1 MTIDIIQVAQGFCRC
16 YVLKADGVVVVDAG
30 PPNRGTS
37 FVRALRRASVR
48 PEEVGLI
55 VLTHGHWD
63 HVGSAAEVK
72 SLTGAELAMHHS
84 EVEWLERSLTPLPPG
99 VTPWGRALMSLNGL
113 FMPFIKLPPAKV
125 DVALGDDGLS
135 LADHGVPGRVL
146 HTPGHSAGSVTVL
159 LDTGEAFVGDLAMN
173 AFPLRLSPGLPI
185 LAEDPAAVVR
195 SWEALLELGVT
206 TVYPAHGKP
215 FSADVILEALSP
227 AT

>member
-1 MTIDIIQVAQGFCRC
+1 MTLDIIQVIQGFCRC

-37 FVRALRRASVR
+37 FVRALGRASVR

-63 HVGSAAEVK
+63 HVGSARDLKV
-72 SLTGAELAMHHS
+72 LTGAKLALHHI
-84 EVEWLERSLTPLPPG
+84 EVEWLERSLTPMPPG

-125 DVALGDDGLS
+125 DVPLGDGGLS
-135 LADHGVPGRVL
+135 LADYGVPGRVL
-146 HTPGHSAGSVTVL
+146 HSPGHTAGSVSVL

-173 AFPLRLSPGLPI
+173 AFPLRLSPGLPV

-195 SWEALLELGVT
+195 SWRRLLESGAT

-215 FSADVILEALSP
+215 FSADVIREALSP